1 MMHNDNRFPQ
11 VPKMIADS
19 LKASRDRATLIFDE
33 IKKAREKSDTQGL
46 VDMGIEKPASLN
58 QLIAE
63 AKRVQGIV
71 TGVFAALEAC

>member
-1 MMHNDNRFPQ
+1 MDSILLYALPKTEPWTLERF
-11 VPKMIADS
+11 
-19 LKASRDRATLIFDE
+19 LDE
-33 IKKAREKSDTQGL
+33 IKKACEKSDPQGL
-46 VDMGIEKPASLN
+46 VDIGIEKPASLN